1 MLLSNLEMH
10 RAIDEGRLGITPEPL
25 PRTSQGSQKS
35 PYDSHTVNLRLHD
48 SIAIPIAGKYAVDP
62 SDSGNQADF
71 QRRNSRQLTI
81 TEEQPY
87 VLERQ
92 VFILATT
99 REEVYL
105 PIPESAD
112 RCLGARVEGRSS
124 LARLGLLV
132 HFTAPTI
139 HPGFRDRITFEMINL
154 GPAPI
159 LLRVGM
165 PIAQLLVE
173 EVRGIPFWTPS
184 QFHGQS
190 APEGVVPR
198 K

>member
-1 MLLSNLEMH
+1 MLLSNREMH
-10 RAIDEGRLGITPEPL
+10 QALDEGRLKITPEPL
-25 PRTSQGSQKS
+25 PRTAQGSQKS
-35 PYDSHTVNLRLHD
+35 PYDSHTVNLLLHD
-48 SIAIPIAGKYAVDP
+48 SIAIPIGGKYVCDP
-62 SDSGNQADF
+62 SDAGNQADF
-71 QRRNSRQLTI
+71 QRRNSKQITI
-81 TEEQPY
+81 TEDQPY
-87 VLERQ
+87 LLDRN

-99 REEVYL
+99 REEISL
-105 PIPESAD
+105 PIPDVGD

-139 HPGFRDRITFEMINL
+139 HPGFNGRITFELINL

-165 PIAQLLVE
+165 AIAQLIVE

-190 APEGVVPR
+190 APEGVIR
-198 K
+198 KK